1 MFDNLALRSD
11 DRLLLLCVPGP
22 EELERLAARLTD
34 GLIVVIGPDEEIHAG
49 RRACSHLENVMFTL
63 GTADEIPW
71 RDALFTVAVV
81 KGAPTPEVI
90 RVVTPGGTIV
100 RI

>member
-1 MFDNLALRSD
+1 MLDKLALRPD
-11 DRLLLLCVPGP
+11 DRLLLLWVP
-22 EELERLAARLTD
+22 ETETVERLSARLSN
-34 GLIVVIGPDEEIHAG
+34 GLIVVIGLDDEIRAG
-49 RRACSHLENVMFTL
+49 RRSCSHLENVMFTP

-90 RVVTPGGTIV
+90 RVVTPGGAIMRV
-100 RI
+100 